1 MMMLKIQKQKDIWQE
16 ALLELKKKKD
26 KDKGVMILIFSNNN
40 NKGQGNNPLEMG
52 KIK

>member
-1 MMMLKIQKQKDIWQE
+1 MMMLKIQRQKDMWQE
-16 ALLELKKKKD
+16 ALLELKKK